1 MFLGVLSGYGRYGR
15 GEDVC
20 GVCVYD
26 TLRVRV
32 WSCLLCVLCGGS
44 RVWGERHE
52 AYVGAEYLQ
61 SVELRVVVSAEMST
75 CRV

>member
-1 MFLGVLSGYGRYGR
+1 MACAFMIRCVCACGLFFVCCVEGR
-15 GEDVC
+15 EF
-20 GVCVYD
+20 
-26 TLRVRV
+26 
-32 WSCLLCVLCGGS
+32 
-44 RVWGERHE
+44 GERHE

>member
-1 MFLGVLSGYGRYGR
+1 MEKIVWACAFMIRCVCACGLFFFVCCVEGR
-15 GEDVC
+15 EF
-20 GVCVYD
+20 
-26 TLRVRV
+26 
-32 WSCLLCVLCGGS
+32 
-44 RVWGERHE
+44 GERHE